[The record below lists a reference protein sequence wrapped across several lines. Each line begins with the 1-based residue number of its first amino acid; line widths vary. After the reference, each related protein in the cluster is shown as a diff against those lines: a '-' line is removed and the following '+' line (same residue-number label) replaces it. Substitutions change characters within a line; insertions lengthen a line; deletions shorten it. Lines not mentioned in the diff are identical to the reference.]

1 MNEAMRRNAQF
12 RQVLVQMVATGN
24 VAFAFRD
31 PLQGSD
37 ELLKMGVV
45 DKASCVAAKDAP
57 GHVCDFRWGPKGPD
71 GVVRYGSPTKGRFFK
86 TGADWQVD
94 LPD

>member
-1 MNEAMRRNAQF
+1 
-12 RQVLVQMVATGN
+12 
-24 VAFAFRD
+24 
-31 PLQGSD
+31 
-37 ELLKMGVV
+37 MGVV